1 MSFFTSMKI
10 GYCRVSTDDQSLD
23 LQKDALLKADCEKTF
38 DDKVSGSK
46 SKRPGLDT
54 LLEFA
59 RPGDMLVVWRLDR
72 LGRSMKDLIAL
83 ISELEEKGIQLNSLT
98 ESIDTSTSSGKL
110 FFHIF
115 GAIAEFEK
123 NLIVERTKA
132 GLSAAR
138 ARGRKGGRP
147 KSLDKAK
154 RELTVQLYD
163 AKEKTVKEICS
174 LMGISKPTLYK
185 YLEERNAK

>member
-1 MSFFTSMKI
+1 MKI
-10 GYCRVSTDDQSLD
+10 GYCRVSTEDQSLD
-23 LQKDALLKADCEKTF
+23 LQKDALSKAGCEKIF
-38 DDKVSGSK
+38 EDKISGAK
-46 SKRPGLDT
+46 AKRPGLNT

-59 RPGDMLVVWRLDR
+59 RADDTIVVWRLDR
-72 LGRSMKDLIAL
+72 LGRSMKDLISL
-83 ISELEEKGIQLNSLT
+83 VSGLEEKGIQLASLT

-123 NLIVERTKA
+123 NLIIDRTRA
-132 GLSAAR
+132 GLAAAR

-147 KSLDKAK
+147 KLLDKSK
-154 RELTVQLYD
+154 RELAVKLYH
-163 AKEKTVKEICS
+163 AREKTVKEICD

-185 YLEERNAK
+185 YIEASNE

>member
-1 MSFFTSMKI
+1 MRM

-23 LQKDALLKADCEKTF
+23 LQKDALSKAGCEKLF
-38 DDKVSGSK
+38 EDRISGAK
-46 SKRPGLDT
+46 SSRPGLNKLLTYARKGDT
-54 LLEFA
+54 I
-59 RPGDMLVVWRLDR
+59 VVWRLDR

-83 ISELEEKGIQLNSLT
+83 ISELEDKGIELTSLT

-123 NLIVERTKA
+123 NLIVERTRA
-132 GLSAAR
+132 GLAAAR

-147 KSLDKAK
+147 KLLDKAK
-154 RELTVQLYD
+154 RDLAVKLYHERD
-163 AKEKTVKEICS
+163 KTVKEICE

-185 YLEERNAK
+185 YIEEITA

>member
-10 GYCRVSTDDQSLD
+10 GYSRVSTDDQSLD
-23 LQKDALLKADCEKTF
+23 LQKDALKKADCEKFF
-38 DDKVSGSK
+38 DDRISGSK

-59 RPGDMLVVWRLDR
+59 RPSDTLVVWRLDR

-83 ISELEEKGIQLNSLT
+83 VTILEGKGIQLNSLT

-123 NLIVERTKA
+123 NLIVERTQA
-132 GLSAAR
+132 GLAAAR
-138 ARGRKGGRP
+138 ARGRSGGRP
-147 KSLDKAK
+147 KALDKSK
-154 RELTVQLYD
+154 RELTVKLYD
-163 AKEKTVKEICS
+163 EKDKTIKEICN

-185 YLEERNAK
+185 YLEERSA

>member
-1 MSFFTSMKI
+1 MKI
-10 GYCRVSTDDQSLD
+10 GYCRVSTGDQSLD
-23 LQKDALLKADCEKTF
+23 LQKDALSKAGCEKIF
-38 DDKVSGSK
+38 EDIVSGAK
-46 SKRPGLDT
+46 SNRPGLNI

-59 RPGDMLVVWRLDR
+59 RKNDQIVVWRLDR
-72 LGRSMKDLIAL
+72 LGRSMKDLISL
-83 ISELEEKGIQLNSLT
+83 VSTLEEKDIQLASLN

-123 NLIVERTKA
+123 NLIVDRTRA

-147 KSLDKAK
+147 KLLDKSK
-154 RELTVQLYD
+154 RELAVKLYHER
-163 AKEKTVKEICS
+163 EKTVKEICE
-174 LMGISKPTLYK
+174 LMGVSKPTLYK
-185 YLEERNAK
+185 YIEASNIP

>member
-1 MSFFTSMKI
+1 MKI
-10 GYCRVSTDDQSLD
+10 ENCRVSTDDQSLD
-23 LQKDALLKADCEKTF
+23 LQKDALSKAGCEKIF
-38 DDKVSGSK
+38 EDKISGAK
-46 SKRPGLDT
+46 AKRPGLNT

-59 RPGDMLVVWRLDR
+59 RADDTIVVWRLDR
-72 LGRSMKDLIAL
+72 LGRSMKDLISL
-83 ISELEEKGIQLNSLT
+83 VSRLEEKGIQLASLT

-123 NLIVERTKA
+123 NLIIDRTHA
-132 GLSAAR
+132 GLAAAR

-147 KSLDKAK
+147 KLLDKSK
-154 RELTVQLYD
+154 RELAVKLYHER
-163 AKEKTVKEICS
+163 EKTVKEICD

-185 YLEERNAK
+185 YIEASN